1 MPRGRRGYVELRSCH
16 HCIMPGHLRAKCPM
30 LIHESMKQ
38 AKITERQ
45 KEEEDQKEEN
55 ILLQETAD
63 PLPIVHHPGDV
74 RWQGERADVLSN
86 D

>member
-1 MPRGRRGYVELRSCH
+1 MPQLRSSH
-16 HCIMPGHLRAKCPM
+16 HCIMPGHLRTKCPM

-45 KEEEDQKEEN
+45 KEEDDQKEEN

>member
-1 MPRGRRGYVELRSCH
+1 
-16 HCIMPGHLRAKCPM
+16 MPGHLRAKCPM

-38 AKITERQ
+38 AKIADRQ

>member
-1 MPRGRRGYVELRSCH
+1 
-16 HCIMPGHLRAKCPM
+16 M